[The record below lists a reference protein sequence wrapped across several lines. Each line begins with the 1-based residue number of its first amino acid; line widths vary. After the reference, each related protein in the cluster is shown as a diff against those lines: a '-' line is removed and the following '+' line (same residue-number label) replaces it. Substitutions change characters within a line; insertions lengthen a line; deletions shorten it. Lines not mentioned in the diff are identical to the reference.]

1 MREKGGIMGKIRALI
16 CILICFT
23 AFSTTGVYAAW
34 TYAGSPNPEKEQVS
48 IAMGEWEPHVLL
60 PDNENG
66 LAGTDHSVMMQEI
79 LDNSKAGLNP
89 KPQVLLGAITN
100 SNKNPYAKDGLFY
113 SKLEKVSGG
122 NLKFLF
128 ESNIVNIEFTME
140 TIEPEQAYYFYT
152 YHAALSSDLGKT
164 IKTYRTKVEY
174 INREWQATTTAEGIA
189 TVISRYG
196 NGQTFYAIDHTSWK
210 NT

>member
-1 MREKGGIMGKIRALI
+1 MGKLRALI

-34 TYAGSPNPEKEQVS
+34 TYAGSPNPAKEQVS

-66 LAGTDHSVMMQEI
+66 LAGTDHSVMMQQI

-100 SNKNPYAKDGLFY
+100 SGKNPYAKDGLFY

-128 ESNIVNIEFTME
+128 ESNIVNIDFAME
-140 TIEPEQAYYFYT
+140 TIEPDQAYYFYT
-152 YHAALSSDLGKT
+152 YHSALSSDLGKT

-174 INREWQATTTAEGIA
+174 VNREWQATATAEGIA
-189 TVISRYG
+189 TVISRYA
-196 NGQTFYAIDHTSWK
+196 NGGTFYAIDHTSWI